1 MGGRLMTFRTDVKRN
16 GAVLLSPL
24 VCCDGFDPDRRL
36 RVQSHIHS
44 DHMNN
49 FDRSKGIQYILMS
62 NATKDFLISDVNYD
76 IEYRNNIIS
85 LNEVG
90 TYKHNNEEIK
100 FKPAGHMLGSVQTQV
115 THEDGYKTGYSS
127 DFSYPL
133 TNGVLKCNEL
143 VVDSTY
149 STPKK
154 QTWPIKEIIKVLHER
169 IYDKLSQNSIIIQG
183 HRGRLEYAMELIGI
197 RYPDTIMIATENP
210 YKNANIYRN
219 YGYNI
224 PELILEG
231 TEQSDEIH
239 KTDKNFIKFIELWES
254 PTVSNR
260 CFYKIY
266 LSSHLCYDEPIVDY
280 NEYWCKIALTDH
292 AGFDDVINY
301 IKATKSEKVVTDSS
315 RGGNALELAWH
326 IKNILG
332 LEVRPAS
339 LRKSNRWGD

>member
-1 MGGRLMTFRTDVKRN
+1 MTFRTDVKRN

-24 VCCDGFDPDRRL
+24 VCCDGFDPDRKI

-44 DHMNN
+44 DHMND
-49 FDRSKGIQYILMS
+49 FERSKGIQHILMS
-62 NATKDFLISDVNYD
+62 AATKDFLISDINYD
-76 IEYRNNIIS
+76 IVRRNNIVS
-85 LNEVG
+85 LNEEG
-90 TYKHNNEEIK
+90 TQKHNNEEIK
-100 FKPAGHMLGSVQTQV
+100 FKPSGHMLGSVQTQV

-149 STPKK
+149 STPRK
-154 QTWPIKEIIKVLHER
+154 QTWPIEEIIKVLYAR

-183 HRGRLEYAMELIGI
+183 YRGRLEYSMELIGI
-197 RYPDTIMIATENP
+197 RYPEIVMIATEKP
-210 YKNANIYRN
+210 YKNAIVYRN

-239 KTDKNFIKFIELWES
+239 KSDENFIKFIGLHES
-254 PTVSNR
+254 PIVTNR
-260 CFYKIY
+260 RFYKIY
-266 LSSHLCYDEPIVDY
+266 LSSHLCFEEPIIDY

-292 AGFDDVINY
+292 AGFDDILKY
-301 IKATKSEKVVTDSS
+301 IKDTKCEKVVTDSS
-315 RGGNALELAWH
+315 RGGNALELARH

-332 LEVRPAS
+332 IEVRPAS
-339 LRKSNRWGD
+339 LMKSNRWGD